1 MTATT
6 LNSPVRKQAEAS
18 IDAVANE
25 IQHAARQE
33 LESLR
38 SLMNVHLA
46 ALDRV
51 ISRDQNDTAFDP
63 IIEKLCEVAG
73 EQAEAAST
81 SARAQAEAVAD
92 GQLEAARAQARADLD
107 AAHAMSEAMRAELE
121 QRLAKSDAA
130 GVETARAL
138 ADLRA
143 RTDAALLEAKER
155 LAQSDAAGVETA
167 RALADLR
174 ARTDAALL
182 EGKERLA
189 QSEAAKGE
197 AVLALAETERVAAAA
212 RREADAGA
220 ASLAEARGQIATL
233 EGVRADL
240 MLGREIA
247 EAHLEGEVHNR
258 NAIAAELEVAREKAL
273 HAKADADRYRLEL
286 QRAAARIHALEEQ
299 RPQRDGDLSGRSAS
313 GAKADLSDATGG
325 EAAAALAQVRSALQ
339 RIATAASGRGLL
351 DAALK
356 SLAENFSRVALCM
369 VGPQGCTVWG
379 SRGFDPPLPNRK
391 VVIPATAD
399 SPLTRALA
407 NGKPATVRAE
417 DGEELLGV
425 AGSPIGYAMAL
436 PIVVQDQCIG
446 MLYAENPPESSNGD
460 ASVAEKIAEI
470 LADHLGMRLRPKG
483 APSATT
489 PAQYSQPR
497 QASRVKVQEGTSV
510 AVDGADS
517 TLVDLSILGAQVLSP
532 RAIKPNRSV
541 KLLLPSEAGALTCE
555 ARVVW
560 VVVERGKDQQK
571 SLFRAGIQFTD
582 VNTPRLEA
590 FFSQHGVLEPAI
602 RH

>member
-51 ISRDQNDTAFDP
+51 ISREQNDPAFDP

-73 EQAEAAST
+73 AQAEAAST
-81 SARAQAEAVAD
+81 SARAQAESVAT
-92 GQLEAARAQARADLD
+92 GKLEAARAQAKADLD
-107 AAHAMSEAMRAELE
+107 AAHSMAEAMRAELE
-121 QRLAKSDAA
+121 QRLAKAEAA

-138 ADLRA
+138 ADLRTL
-143 RTDAALLEAKER
+143 TDAALLDAK
-155 LAQSDAAGVETA
+155 S
-167 RALADLR
+167 
-174 ARTDAALL
+174 
-182 EGKERLA
+182 RLA
-189 QSEAAKGE
+189 QSEAAKAE
-197 AVLALAETERVAAAA
+197 ATVALAETERVATAA

-220 ASLAEARGQIATL
+220 ASLADAHAQIATL
-233 EGVRADL
+233 EGARADL

-258 NAIAAELEVAREKAL
+258 NAILAELELAKQKAL
-273 HAKADADRYRLEL
+273 HAKADADARRLEL
-286 QRAAARIHALEEQ
+286 QRAAARIQALEQ
-299 RPQRDGDLSGRSAS
+299 RQPRRDGGSPDAVG
-313 GAKADLSDATGG
+313 GDAT
-325 EAAAALAQVRSALQ
+325 AALAQVRSALQ
-339 RIATAASGRGLL
+339 RVTTAASGRGLL
-351 DAALK
+351 EAALT

-379 SRGFDPPLPNRK
+379 SRGFDPALPTRK

-407 NGKPATVRAE
+407 DRKAATVRAV
-417 DGEELLGV
+417 DGEGLLGV
-425 AGSPIGYAMAL
+425 SGSPIGYAMAL

-446 MLYAENPPESSNGD
+446 MLYAENPPELSTSD
-460 ASVAEKIAEI
+460 PSVAEKIAEI
-470 LADHLGMRLRPKG
+470 LADHLGQRLRPRG
-483 APSATT
+483 APSGTT
-489 PAQYSQPR
+489 PQQYSQSR
-497 QASRVKVQEGTSV
+497 QASRVKIQEGTSV
-510 AVDGADS
+510 AVDGAES
-517 TLVDLSILGAQVLSP
+517 TLVDLSILGAQVVSP

-541 KLLLPSEAGALTCE
+541 KLLLPSDAGALACE

-560 VVVERGKDQQK
+560 VVVEPGQGHQK
-571 SLFRAGIQFTD
+571 ALFRAGVQFTD
-582 VNTPRLEA
+582 VNAPQLEA